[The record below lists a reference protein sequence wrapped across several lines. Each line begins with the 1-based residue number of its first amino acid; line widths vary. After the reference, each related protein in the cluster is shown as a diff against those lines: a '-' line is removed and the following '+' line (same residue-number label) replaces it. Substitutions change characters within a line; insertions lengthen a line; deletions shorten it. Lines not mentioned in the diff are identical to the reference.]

1 MPRVVRAAVVQACTS
16 AYALQPTLEKL
27 ERFARLA
34 KEDGAQLAVFP
45 EAL

>member
-1 MPRVVRAAVVQACTS
+1 MPRIIRAAVVQACTS

-27 ERFARLA
+27 ERLA
-34 KEDGAQLAVFP
+34 VEAKDNGAQLAVFP